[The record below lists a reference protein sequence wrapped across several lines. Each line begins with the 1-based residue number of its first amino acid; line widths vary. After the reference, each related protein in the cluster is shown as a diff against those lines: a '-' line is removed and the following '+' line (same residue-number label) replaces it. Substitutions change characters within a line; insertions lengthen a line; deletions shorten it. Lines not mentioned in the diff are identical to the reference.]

1 MTTPVP
7 PPPLVEV
14 EDLRDYMSGVSL
26 TGYQADAA
34 TDIIAGITGQI
45 GAYLGRPILV
55 RERTELAVQGW
66 LAATPVTAIWEVD
79 GVIYNLTTP
88 GRYANGNIGREAVV
102 RYTGGLAA
110 DEEARG
116 LLRIT
121 ILRAAS
127 IEMTNRHDDTVTVK
141 DLDIRE
147 PGAAGPT
154 SYGQDAFGATPA
166 MLAPLRRWKRHGV
179 VQRRGIGST
188 LNWGAHL

>member
-1 MTTPVP
+1 MTTPAV

-14 EDLRDYMSGVSL
+14 EDLRDYMSGVNL

-34 TDIIAGITGQI
+34 ADIIMGVTGQI

-55 RERTELAVQGW
+55 RERTEWAVQGW
-66 LAATPVTAIWEVD
+66 LSATPVTAIWEVD

-88 GRYANGNIGREAVV
+88 GRYVNGNIGREALV

-110 DEEARG
+110 DEDARD

-121 ILRAAS
+121 IMRAAS
-127 IEMTNRHDDTVTVK
+127 FEMTNRHDDTVTVK

-147 PGAAGPT
+147 PGPAGPG
-154 SYGQDAFGATPA
+154 SYAQDALGATPA
-166 MLAPLRRWKRHGV
+166 MLAPLRRWKRHSAF
-179 VQRRGIGST
+179 QRRGGWAAY
-188 LNWGAHL
+188 L